1 MRSLSRRTWF
11 FLVIAVAMALLYDP
25 TPEKF
30 RWVNVALAGLAMFW
44 FVLFAIEDVGNA
56 RRVRRR
62 ARGGRR

>member
-11 FLVIAVAMALLYDP
+11 FLVIVAAMLLLYEP

-30 RWVNVALAGLAMFW
+30 RWVNVFLAGLALFW
-44 FVLFAIEDVGNA
+44 FVLFAIEDVGYA

-62 ARGGRR
+62 SRGGPR

>member
-11 FLVIAVAMALLYDP
+11 FLVIAVAMVLLYDP

-30 RWVNVALAGLAMFW
+30 RWVNVALAALAMFW

-62 ARGGRR
+62 VRGGRR